1 MRNMDPILS
10 VFSQNNECLKA
21 MRGALLLGQHNI
33 VAFLDEGKQQDVS
46 CIIKKV
52 KCITGY
58 HKSDCVVEGL
68 GNSIFW

>member
-1 MRNMDPILS
+1 
-10 VFSQNNECLKA
+10 